1 MGFDGQDM
9 SYGQEVANCPSPSSS
24 WTSGGTIAKC
34 PSPSSRTSGAYYS
47 EVVGLVAHTIANCPS
62 ERRPSPAY

>member
-24 WTSGGTIAKC
+24 WTSGGAIANC
-34 PSPSSRTSGAYYS
+34 PSSRTSGTYYS
-47 EVVGLVAHTIANCPS
+47 ELSI
-62 ERRPSPAY
+62 